1 MHVIRIE
8 DVLADS
14 KKTLGALCD
23 KLGLESADSLGYPS
37 WNSKQL
43 EEVYPWGTIRKA
55 TPEANKATAEELT
68 AAERDEVRART
79 SNYLEHFGYSDFF

>member
-1 MHVIRIE
+1 
-8 DVLADS
+8 
-14 KKTLGALCD
+14 
-23 KLGLESADSLGYPS
+23 
-37 WNSKQL
+37 
-43 EEVYPWGTIRKA
+43 VYPWGTIRKA